1 MSGDGRVARWL
12 ARARKQ
18 AERRVTLED
27 GLLGG
32 QFARYATYRLRW
44 VVLAR
49 LLGLGVHAVEFL
61 FLARMFHGVRFAD
74 TLIIV
79 NLAMLATGA
88 WWGALDVQRSR
99 IREAVAVGDIAV
111 EVGAWMRRGLL
122 LSAVVVVVATVSIGW
137 AAVRGAAAPILLAYL
152 GLVAVRL
159 AVDLVVRAYY
169 SGVYAQQRVYRPPLA
184 IVGTEL
190 SAFAVV
196 VVGWHLFG
204 AWVVP
209 LGLLVQMT
217 LSRAVL
223 VVFTRRAY
231 HHRGIVG
238 VRLRHRRRP
247 PPPYRAAHVWS
258 AAAVG
263 AATRLGSL
271 LVVVVLVGQRHLP
284 GAAVRV
290 VHLMAPLL
298 ATAGSWPQVF
308 YLDFRSLEED
318 ESARL
323 RDRLGRMLEPL
334 GLVIGAGAWAI
345 GAAYAVAILR
355 GRGVE
360 VALALAPLVI
370 AHSWLARSQLRYFAQ
385 GEYRRVLIGIAAL
398 LVIAAAWMFLDR
410 RLSIASPVASGLAL
424 AGASVIA
431 AAVIDR
437 LQAGPWQ
444 APAHGVVRALAPWM
458 HSLAGVD
465 EPVSVA
471 SVTMPTASK
480 NEQIELAERMAERLG
495 ERGAVATRGRGLVWF
510 ERGGDQLQ
518 LSATLLVEL
527 SAGRV
532 DGIGRVDAADGG
544 AALTAAAERGLL
556 PNAAGPARDEL
567 VAEFQRRFPAGFAE
581 DLRRPGPQTGI
592 ACLDPDTRRTIWRE
606 AQVAGRGG
614 RRRPQGEHEVTV
626 YAPEG
631 VIEIIFC
638 SSRALPA
645 DDRRAWRELLDRAH
659 AATASRAV

>member
-1 MSGDGRVARWL
+1 VSGDGRVARWL

-27 GLLGG
+27 GLFGG
-32 QFARYATYRLRW
+32 LFARYAAYRLFW
-44 VVLAR
+44 VALVR

-61 FLARMFHGVRFAD
+61 FLARMFRGVRFAD
-74 TLIIV
+74 TLILV
-79 NLAMLATGA
+79 NLGMLAMGA

-111 EVGAWMRRGLL
+111 EVGAWMRRGVL
-122 LSAVVVVVATVSIGW
+122 LSAVVVVVAAVSIGW
-137 AAVRGAAAPILLAYL
+137 AAIRAAAPPILLAYL

-184 IVGTEL
+184 IVATEI

-196 VVGWHLFG
+196 VAGWRLFG

-209 LGLLVQMT
+209 LGLLVQ
-217 LSRAVL
+217 LSLSLALL
-223 VVFTRRAY
+223 VVYTRRAY
-231 HHRGIVG
+231 QHRGIVG
-238 VRLRHRRRP
+238 VRLRRRRRP
-247 PPPYRAAHVWS
+247 PPSSRPTHVWF

-308 YLDFRSLEED
+308 YLDFRSLEEE

-345 GAAYAVAILR
+345 GAAYAVVILR

-370 AHSWLARSQLRYFAQ
+370 AYSWLARSQLRYFAQ
-385 GEYRRVLIGIAAL
+385 GEYGRVLAGTAVLLAIAATW
-398 LVIAAAWMFLDR
+398 IFLDR

-424 AGASVIA
+424 AAASVIA

-437 LQAGPWQ
+437 MQARAWQ
-444 APAHGVVRALAPWM
+444 APAHGLVRALAPWM
-458 HSLAGVD
+458 HALARVD
-465 EPVSVA
+465 DPVTVA
-471 SVTMPTASK
+471 SATMPTASK
-480 NEQIELAERMAERLG
+480 NEQIELAERMAELLG
-495 ERGAVATRGRGLVWF
+495 EHGAVATRGRGLVWF
-510 ERGGDQLQ
+510 ERGRAQPRLP
-518 LSATLLVEL
+518 AALLVEL

-532 DGIGRVDAADGG
+532 DEIRRVDAVGGG
-544 AALTAAAERGLL
+544 AALAAAAERGLL
-556 PNAAGPARDEL
+556 PDASGPARDDL
-567 VAEFQRRFPAGFAE
+567 VAEFQRRFPAGFTE
-581 DLRRPGPQTGI
+581 DLRRRRPQNGI
-592 ACLDPDTRRTIWRE
+592 AGLDPDTRRTIWHE
-606 AQVAGRGG
+606 ARVAGRGG

-645 DDRRAWRELLDRAH
+645 DDRRAWEILERAH
-659 AATASRAV
+659 AATVG